1 MDASSKRTK
10 PHHRRRARIVGL
22 AGVATAINSRAA
34 RHDTAGIYF
43 QADPHGLH
51 PLVEARV
58 LDLVRRCEQFAVTAW
73 GHVYDVHVRLDD
85 RKGRRRSRGGLYH
98 SRWRTEKVDRRD
110 DHDRRGGISIAV
122 ARRVPLDGGDPFRPG
137 TFREYAHL
145 SPWGDI
151 GTTTAFAPL
160 DVCVAHEVS
169 HAFAYE
175 APRLLCDRLGLCP
188 TDADEPHGRL
198 FAEVYARLRRHLGLV
213 DATRPKWLALPADA
227 RARALRFTRKA
238 LPPELAVL
246 AVTDPAAYRRSRRA
260 MRQRQRREEQ
270 RGKQAGGAVLLAN
283 TTCTEAME

>member
-1 MDASSKRTK
+1 MEASSNHKK
-10 PHHRRRARIVGL
+10 PHRRRRDRIAKITGVG
-22 AGVATAINSRAA
+22 TAINARAA
-34 RHDTAGIYF
+34 RHDATGAYF

-51 PLVEARV
+51 GLVEARV
-58 LDLVRRCEQFAVTAW
+58 LDLVKRCEQYAAATW
-73 GHVYDVHVRLDD
+73 GHVYDVHIRLDD
-85 RKGRRRSRGGLYH
+85 RKGRSRSRGGLYH

-122 ARRVPLDGGDPFRPG
+122 ARRVPLDGVDPFRPG
-137 TFREYAHL
+137 TFREYVHL

-175 APRLLCDRLGLCP
+175 APRLLCDRLGLCL
-188 TDADEPHGRL
+188 TEADEPHGRL

-213 DATRPKWLALPADA
+213 DATRPEWLALPADA

-246 AVTDPAAYRRSRRA
+246 AVTDPPAYRRSRRA

-270 RGKQAGGAVLLAN
+270 RGKQAGGAVLLVVNAS
-283 TTCTEAME
+283 MEV